1 MYGGERGIRTL
12 DTLLTYT
19 PLAGARLQP
28 LGHFSINCYPVFTYY
43 LEVAPGRALLRSFRF
58 LSLRDR
64 PLGVQKVTLFRND
77 YAALR
82 QRRHNITS
90 VKKSKTVVV

>member
-1 MYGGERGIRTL
+1 
-12 DTLLTYT
+12 
-19 PLAGARLQP
+19 
-28 LGHFSINCYPVFTYY
+28 
-43 LEVAPGRALLRSFRF
+43 LLRSFRF

-64 PLGVQKVTLFRND
+64 TLGVQKVTLFRND